1 MNLRGTS
8 KILYFFR
15 IIRIFPSYLYEPC
28 NNQRARYFE
37 SDRNRS
43 IRIRSVS
50 IRQFHVEIFHRNARG
65 GKKEKSIVQ
74 PIIARCAGLSFK
86 SPSQASDTFDLYIL
100 DKSDQP
106 WGPRIDSRK
115 PTFAFRKN
123 SPKPRFP
130 SPSIP
135 PSYAHRYIRSFLLPF
150 FSSSSFSGNQSRR
163 PFLYTY
169 AQHHRS
175 PSNGGRDTRRNTIRW
190 KVLKKK
196 KKKKTLPTIPTS
208 WIVSRWRGGY
218 LLVIRMID
226 IFGPLTASLSLLF
239 FFFFFFFPFSSS
251 FMLEEFLL
259 FTSC

>member
-43 IRIRSVS
+43 IRRSVS

-123 SPKPRFP
+123 PRRNPDSLPPRFL
-130 SPSIP
+130 P
-135 PSYAHRYIRSFLLPF
+135 PTLIDISDLSSFLP
-150 FSSSSFSGNQSRR
+150 FSSFFFGNQSRR

-208 WIVSRWRGGY
+208 WIVSRWRGG
-218 LLVIRMID
+218 
-226 IFGPLTASLSLLF
+226 
-239 FFFFFFFPFSSS
+239 PFW
-251 FMLEEFLL
+251 
-259 FTSC
+259 

>member
-43 IRIRSVS
+43 IRRSVS

-123 SPKPRFP
+123 PCRNPDSLPPRFLPPTLIDISDLSFFP
-130 SPSIP
+130 SSP
-135 PSYAHRYIRSFLLPF
+135 PPLSLVTKVAGPFYIR
-150 FSSSSFSGNQSRR
+150 
-163 PFLYTY
+163 T
-169 AQHHRS
+169 RS
-175 PSNGGRDTRRNTIRW
+175 TTDPRATGGGTHDE
-190 KVLKKK
+190 
-196 KKKKTLPTIPTS
+196 TLF
-208 WIVSRWRGGY
+208 GGK
-218 LLVIRMID
+218 
-226 IFGPLTASLSLLF
+226 F
-239 FFFFFFFPFSSS
+239 
-251 FMLEEFLL
+251 
-259 FTSC
+259 